1 MGKTKKVGSQ
11 ALTPRSAGTSQCQ
24 IGKSPARIG
33 ESPCR
38 VGESPRRGI
47 EWSESALKEIRS
59 RIAVTQKAAKTADSA
74 PPQIAKTPSDDDIF
88 REAMSGVHEFSEFR
102 SLEHRALKRQPRPC
116 PVDFSGEDLDAE
128 LHSFIDG
135 RSRID
140 ISQTSE
146 YVQWHARDVSPDFC
160 RDLHT
165 GRIPAQ
171 DSLDLHGFTLD
182 DARPAL
188 ETFVRDAV
196 RRGLRCVN
204 IVHGRGLR
212 SPLGPVLKENIR
224 RWISFGP
231 LGKIVMAYATAPSA
245 DGGAGATYLLLR

>member
-1 MGKTKKVGSQ
+1 MGHQ
-11 ALTPRSAGTSQCQ
+11 ALSPLRAGEIPCR
-24 IGKSPARIG
+24 AG

-38 VGESPRRGI
+38 SVS
-47 EWSESALKEIRS
+47 WSADALKEIRNK
-59 RIAVTQKAAKTADSA
+59 IAVTQKVAKTEDAA
-74 PPQIAKTPSDDDIF
+74 PPRIVKTPSDDDMF
-88 REAMSGVHEFSEFR
+88 KAAMSGVREFSEFR
-102 SLEHRALKRQPRPC
+102 TLEHRAVRRMA
-116 PVDFSGEDLDAE
+116 PVYPPDYSGEDLDAE

-135 RSRID
+135 RARID

-171 DSLDLHGFTLD
+171 DNLDLHGFTLD
-182 DARPAL
+182 DARPTL

-212 SPLGPVLKENIR
+212 SPEGPVLKENIR
-224 RWISFGP
+224 RWISFGL